1 MPEGK
6 QRRESVLPNNVLSE
20 AKIYRYSR
28 VMAVQHK
35 KEQVGLRSLVQQIL
49 M

>member
-6 QRRESVLPNNVLSE
+6 QRRETVLPNVLSE
-20 AKIYRYSR
+20 AKLYSYSR
-28 VMAVQHK
+28 VIAVQHK